1 MMTDIR
7 LYMFDTGILKC
18 KYHDIYLNQGGDA
31 DFEIPVPFYFI
42 THPKGNVI
50 IDGGTPVECAT
61 DAKGHWGKVAEFFT
75 PVLTPEQGCVAQIEK
90 LGFSVD
96 SVKHVVLS
104 HLHLDHVGAVGRFPN
119 ATHVVQRIEYEY
131 AFTPDWF
138 AVLAYVRKDFDR
150 PDLKWLI
157 LEDAWG
163 DFYDLYGDG
172 SIILIRSPGHTI
184 GHQSILVRTSNGQSV
199 LLAVDAADTL
209 DHWEERALPGALH
222 STIDSVR
229 SVKKLRAV
237 QAKTGAL
244 VVAGHDG
251 PQWATLKKAP
261 DFY

>member
-1 MMTDIR
+1 MTDIR
-7 LYMFDTGILKC
+7 LYMFDTGILRC
-18 KYHDIYLNQGGDA
+18 KYHDIYLNQGGDS

-90 LGFSVD
+90 LGFTVD
-96 SVKHVVLS
+96 SVKNVVLS

-138 AVLAYVRKDFDR
+138 ANLAYVRKDFDR
-150 PDLKWLI
+150 PGLKWLI

-184 GHQSILVRTSNGQSV
+184 GHQSILVRTSSGQSV

-237 QAKTGAL
+237 QEKTGAL

>member
-1 MMTDIR
+1 MTDIR

-18 KYHDIYLNQGGDA
+18 KYHDVYLNQGGDA
-31 DFEIPVPFYFI
+31 DLEIPVPFYFI
-42 THPKGNVI
+42 THPRGNVI

>member
-1 MMTDIR
+1 MTDIR

-131 AFTPDWF
+131 AHTPDWF
-138 AVLAYVRKDFDR
+138 AVLAYVRKDFDN
-150 PDLKWLI
+150 PNLKWLI

-184 GHQSILVRTSNGQSV
+184 GHQSILVRTSSGQSV

-237 QAKTGAL
+237 QAKTDAL

>member
-1 MMTDIR
+1 MTDIR

-31 DFEIPVPFYFI
+31 DHEIPVPFFFI
-42 THPKGNVI
+42 THPKGNVV

-61 DAKGHWGKVAEFFT
+61 DPYGHWGKVAEFFY
-75 PVLTPEQGCVAQIEK
+75 PVLTPEQGCVAQIGK
-90 LGFSVD
+90 LGFDVD
-96 SVKHVVLS
+96 SVRYVVLS
-104 HLHLDHVGAVGRFPN
+104 HLHLDHVGAVGRFAQ
-119 ATHVVQRIEYEY
+119 ATHVVQRNEYEY

-138 AVLAYVRKDFDR
+138 ASGAYVRKDFDN
-150 PDLKWLI
+150 PALKWLL

-172 SIILIRSPGHTI
+172 SIVLIRSPGHTG
-184 GHQSILVRTSNGQSV
+184 GHQSILVRTSAGQSI

-222 STIDSVR
+222 SAVDAVR
-229 SVKKLRAV
+229 SVRKLRAV
-237 QAKTGAL
+237 REKTDAL

-251 PQWATLKKAP
+251 TQWASLKKAP

>member
-1 MMTDIR
+1 MTDIR